1 MTMEKQM
8 KKESNSQF
16 LINSVR
22 ELDKINNLEV
32 KFQGTIQEIINNPER
47 WAEKQA
53 ERILFENE
61 NKYLQAKKLGKEFW
75 DGIKDKNKL

>member
-1 MTMEKQM
+1 M
-8 KKESNSQF
+8 KKENNSQF

-22 ELDKINNLEV
+22 ELDKINNLEI

-53 ERILFENE
+53 ERIIFENE
-61 NKYLQAKKLGKEFW
+61 DKYLQAKKLGKEFW
-75 DGIKDKNKL
+75 NELKDKNKL

>member
-1 MTMEKQM
+1 
-8 KKESNSQF
+8 
-16 LINSVR
+16 
-22 ELDKINNLEV
+22 LEV
-32 KFQGTIQEIINNPER
+32 KFQGTIQEIINNPEK